1 MKKFLFP
8 ILLAAALLPALC
20 QAQVPDTVYCR
31 SPHYYYSNWYDTC
44 PEFLRADY
52 AYFNLFE
59 RDGYASQIVI
69 QSDYTPEPLE
79 IQGVSVMVK
88 AVNMSSLTMPC
99 RNNYH
104 GPEWVFLF
112 RKEGDKMVPIDSARW
127 DTVPYKIAKMP
138 SSADTVNYPFRYAHI
153 HEARF
158 KQPILVD
165 STFYLGGTFHSNEQY
180 QAGNIYYRLYL
191 PVNYVGMSSVRG
203 SGFGC
208 DGTPIQEEYMLNVHS
223 GYLSVFHNE
232 NRPRHFYGC
241 FMPIADNAR
250 LEVASDD
257 PALGTAGTTGSYM
270 LNTWRTIVAVPG
282 YGNAFSRWND
292 GDTTNPRLIYL
303 TQDTVFTAYFE
314 ENCRHHSVRGEA
326 ADSALGHVDGGG
338 LCCDGDTVT
347 LSAVPERGC
356 VFYKWGDGRTENP
369 RAVTV
374 RSDTLLTAVFLKMRV
389 VDHTEGVAAP
399 EPTAFTLTP
408 NPAKGIV
415 TVAVEGTAYR
425 PGQSVLHVADASGR
439 EVLSQP
445 LAAPRQQLD
454 LSALPAGVYF
464 VTLSTP
470 QASCTQRLVLE

>member
-31 SPHYYYSNWYDTC
+31 SPHYYYSCWYDTC
-44 PEFLRADY
+44 PDFLNA
-52 AYFNLFE
+52 AYDAYDLFG
-59 RDGYASQIVI
+59 RGFMQTDDIII
-69 QSDYTPEPLE
+69 QSDYTYEPLE
-79 IQGVSVMVK
+79 IQGASVMVEP
-88 AVNMSSLTMPC
+88 VNISRLTTPVLC
-99 RNNYH
+99 DTH
-104 GPEWVFLF
+104 AAEWVILF
-112 RKEGDKMVPIDSARW
+112 RKDGDRMVPIDSARW
-127 DTVPYKIAKMP
+127 DTAQYKIAKMP
-138 SSADTVNYPFRYAHI
+138 SSADTVNYPFRYAYI
-153 HEARF
+153 YEARF

-165 STFYLGGTFHSNEQY
+165 SIFYLGGTHHSSGYQY
-180 QAGNIYYRLYL
+180 NGNMEYYHHL
-191 PVNYVGMSSVRG
+191 PVNYVGMDNVRG
-203 SGFGC
+203 ILDC
-208 DGTPIQEEYMLNVHS
+208 NTTPIQEEYKLS
-223 GYLSVFHNE
+223 GPGRDMVVYYDARWPWHD
-232 NRPRHFYGC
+232 HGT

-250 LEVASDD
+250 LEVVSDD
-257 PALGTAGTTGSYM
+257 PALGTAGTTGSYT

-282 YGNAFSRWND
+282 HGNAFSRWND

-369 RAVTV
+369 RAVAV

-399 EPTAFTLTP
+399 EAPAFTLTP
-408 NPAKGIV
+408 NPARGTV
-415 TVAVEGTAYR
+415 VVAVEGGAYR

-439 EVLSQP
+439 EVLCQP